1 MKGEGLDSKNIVLRS
16 DKDFPFKDIAHD
28 FVLIGNSGKSILIPY
43 DEESQV
49 LLSLLKDNIRN
60 RSILRS
66 VGQYVVTIYDNQFQK
81 LAGQGALDVI
91 DENIWVLVDLER
103 YDRER
108 GLIIDMDNG
117 VGMFV

>member
-1 MKGEGLDSKNIVLRS
+1 MCSS
-16 DKDFPFKDIAHD
+16 D
-28 FVLIGNSGKSILIPY
+28 L
-43 DEESQV
+43 
-49 LLSLLKDNIRN
+49 
-60 RSILRS
+60 
-66 VGQYVVTIYDNQFQK
+66 TIYDNQFQK

>member
-1 MKGEGLDSKNIVLRS
+1 ML
-16 DKDFPFKDIAHD
+16 
-28 FVLIGNSGKSILIPY
+28 VLIGNSGKSILIPY